1 MKNNIL
7 LLVALLLAA
16 NSWSQEESEIGPKG
30 EIGGE
35 PILYVEDSNH
45 VYQFVD
51 VSAEFPG
58 GEAELRKFIST
69 NIHYPPSAL
78 KNKLEGKCYI
88 QFIVEKNGR
97 VSNPRVMRGVPD
109 CPECVAEALRVIRTM
124 PKWKPGE
131 VDGKAVRSNF
141 NLPVMFKL

>member
-35 PILYVEDSNH
+35 PILYVEDSNL
-45 VYQFVD
+45 VFQLVD
-51 VSAEFPG
+51 VAAEFPG
-58 GEAELRKFIST
+58 GREALFKYLATTIQ
-69 NIHYPPSAL
+69 YPPSAV
-78 KNKLEGKCYI
+78 KKKLEGKCYI
-88 QFIVEKNGR
+88 QFVVEKNGT
-97 VSNPRVMRGVPD
+97 VSNPKIIRGVTD
-109 CPECVAEALRVIRTM
+109 CPECDAEALRVVSIM

-131 VDGKAVRSNF
+131 VDGKPVRSNF